1 VSLVSSTVQNQRM
14 IDFRPAIEEDLPLLH
29 RAWWAADPFDAFNNN
44 PWFGHVIR
52 TGSMMVA
59 TSDRRPVGF
68 AGVRQAAG
76 TTVVSDCFVD
86 PDHQGQGVGAELSFH
101 DWCPTI
107 VR

>member
-1 VSLVSSTVQNQRM
+1 M

-29 RAWWAADPFDAFNNN
+29 RVWWAADPFDAFNNN

>member
-1 VSLVSSTVQNQRM
+1 MSLVSSTVQNQRM

-29 RAWWAADPFDAFNNN
+29 SVWWAADPFDAFNNN
-44 PWFGHVIR
+44 SWFGHVIR

-68 AGVRQAAG
+68 AGFARSQAPPWCPIALSTQTIRG
-76 TTVVSDCFVD
+76 REWA
-86 PDHQGQGVGAELSFH
+86 PNSFH